1 MSIRLWGGIFLTM
14 LLSSCELLDDFI
26 GNENN
31 QGELKKELAA
41 LFKSDYVNGYSA
53 ILIEDGYALL
63 SNPNKLCLAKYDF
76 ISEEWTPDTLFSVEL
91 DSLGRTS
98 RIYLQDEVLN
108 FYNYSDENVSI
119 LHIAG
124 DDYQIYEN
132 LDFIQ
137 ENSRTSLTKS
147 TRSENES
154 GVNNLEAVIKTITG
168 TVASMDLAVNVVNNP
183 KSIKTALSAFGY
195 VSGFAEGLLGVAATE
210 AGMALNYKFAGA
222 IPHLLEVE
230 LLLIEAG
237 RALSQKLTEELIG
250 DWNVNISSAQQIT
263 ADLARVQYTI
273 SGVKND
279 PSVKLT
285 GNLLYRNLSENSPY
299 TTVPIKVQNGDFYID
314 ISLKGYGEYL
324 VEVSLTGSWGFFK
337 RDSESFQTVYLS
349 LDDISYGDEYQYYDG
364 FVYYDISANI
374 RGDGKQL
381 TDYEEYG
388 IYFRNTKS
396 NETYTKKSV
405 LSNIFQST
413 EVNFSFYVN
422 KEDYENINYSS
433 FVAKSSIYRFGV
445 YAKDK
450 KGNYLL
456 FDEKT
461 VEFVYNKSP
470 KVTICNLQQGAIYS
484 IDTDDYDRKAEYS
497 YNISVEGGLFID
509 SIYGFYEG
517 QWVSPGISGY
527 VSTIADGDYNTSS
540 SYVLFN
546 SESDPHTNYH
556 YYIANVNGSERRSNS
571 IIYSFDGGNCSIYL
585 GGSTK
590 AGEMSIVSKK
600 QMKLPKY
607 NNMKHVVEMRKKQD
621 EL

>member
-1 MSIRLWGGIFLTM
+1 MSIRFCSAIILAI

-26 GNENN
+26 DNKNN
-31 QGELKKELAA
+31 QGDPKDELAS
-41 LFKSDYVNGYSA
+41 LFESEYVDGYSA

-63 SNPNKLCLAKYDF
+63 SKANKLCLAKYDF
-76 ISEEWTPDTLFSVEL
+76 ISEKWSNDTLCSVEL

-98 RIYLQDEVLN
+98 IVYLQNEVLS
-108 FYNYSDENVSI
+108 FYNYSDRNVSI
-119 LHIAG
+119 AHIVG

-183 KSIKTALSAFGY
+183 KSIKTALSALGY

-222 IPHLLEVE
+222 IPHLLEAE

-263 ADLARVQYTI
+263 ADLARVHYTI
-273 SGVKND
+273 SGVKDNH
-279 PSVKLT
+279 SVKLT

-299 TTVPIKVQNGDFYID
+299 TTVPIEVQNGDFYVD

-337 RDSESFQTVYLS
+337 RDSKSFQTIYLA
-349 LDDISYGDEYQYYDG
+349 LDKISYSDEYQYADG
-364 FVYYDISANI
+364 NVYYDVSANI

-388 IYFRNTKS
+388 IYFRNTKT
-396 NETYTKKSV
+396 NEAYTKKSV
-405 LSNIFQST
+405 LSNIFKST
-413 EVNFSFYVN
+413 EVTFSFYVN

-433 FVAKSSIYRFGV
+433 FVAKSSMYRFGV
-445 YAKDK
+445 YAKSK

-484 IDTDDYDRKAEYS
+484 IDTDGYDRKAEYS

-509 SIYGFYEG
+509 SIYKFNEG
-517 QWVSPGISGY
+517 EWVSPGISGY
-527 VSTIADGDYNTSS
+527 VSTIADGDYNTVST
-540 SYVLFN
+540 YVIFD
-546 SESDPHTNYH
+546 SEHDPHTTYI

-571 IIYSFDGGNCSIYL
+571 IIYSFNGGNCSIYL

-590 AGEMSIVSKK
+590 AGEASIVSKK
-600 QMKLPKY
+600 QMKLPKN
-607 NNMKHVVEMRKKQD
+607 NNMMHVIEMRKKPD
-621 EL
+621 EI